1 MDKSTI
7 SGIAVH
13 PHASKLYPHLV
24 LLAQTKSVHHLHPP
38 ISPQSTYYI
47 LGGTAPFLFKS
58 VNHARL
64 LHKPKFLLFFDN
76 YINSPNYQ
84 LLFLKPPRN
93 TSRLAVLTQAVGMP
107 NPISL
112 PLLTI
117 AQKDSKR
124 QYKNSQQSY
133 VLSWACFGIKYAPS
147 THNSVVNHGKPT
159 TITSNLRWFILP
171 VSGEIEKCLLSSLG
185 PRAQSRLAS
194 SESSPACDVAVRH
207 NLHAQ
212 PVSTGNWGIQ

>member
-7 SGIAVH
+7 NGIAVH

-38 ISPQSTYYI
+38 SVHSSHITSWGALLLFSLSQSTMLDCCI
-47 LGGTAPFLFKS
+47 NPSFCCFL
-58 VNHARL
+58 
-64 LHKPKFLLFFDN
+64 N

-117 AQKDSKR
+117 AQKDSI
-124 QYKNSQQSY
+124 KN
-133 VLSWACFGIKYAPS
+133 L
-147 THNSVVNHGKPT
+147 NNHM
-159 TITSNLRWFILP
+159 FF
-171 VSGEIEKCLLSSLG
+171 LG
-185 PRAQSRLAS
+185 
-194 SESSPACDVAVRH
+194 
-207 NLHAQ
+207 HALE
-212 PVSTGNWGIQ
+212 